1 MSIVAPVG
9 PVGPQSDRSPAFYY
23 IAQRVALL
31 TPLHVSLPTCKLSQE
46 AKPWL
51 CPVLPGRMNTQPY
64 LTIFPAG
71 CRGTA
76 SSTHCRTPEEETINI
91 LHLAPP
97 RLSRLRWQW
106 EEHLQLSAGTIYS
119 ILFKPTPS
127 EKKNVHCD
135 CLWLLSLLV
144 FPPSLSHLMTGS

>member
-1 MSIVAPVG
+1 MSC
-9 PVGPQSDRSPAFYY
+9 
-23 IAQRVALL
+23 
-31 TPLHVSLPTCKLSQE
+31 TPRRL
-46 AKPWL
+46 
-51 CPVLPGRMNTQPY
+51 NTQPY

-76 SSTHCRTPEEETINI
+76 PSTHCRTPKEETINA

-106 EEHLQLSAGTIYS
+106 EEHPQLSAGSNYS

-127 EKKNVHCD
+127 EKKKVHCD

-144 FPPSLSHLMTGS
+144 FSPFSFSFNDRKLSSREISPPGYSWQEGSSERGVKQPPPQVSVGTKPAKSHGFVQPS